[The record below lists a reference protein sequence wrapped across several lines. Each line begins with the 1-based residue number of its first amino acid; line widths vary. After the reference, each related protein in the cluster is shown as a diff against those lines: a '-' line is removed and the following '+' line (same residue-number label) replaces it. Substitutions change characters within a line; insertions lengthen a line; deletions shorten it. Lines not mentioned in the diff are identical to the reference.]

1 MVSSLEISCCFSKPR
16 HHAKPGCL
24 ASHHPCFLHW
34 SFCFGKLKLLSFT
47 FFHRMIPSV
56 PTGQSLQDIWCSGGC
71 STVHQ
76 TFACWCER
84 TNGVHNITMLRHPS
98 MDKIRD
104 TLPISFRYCGVLNQ
118 EWCDTFL
125 LVQTVEAVSISTN
138 SYTQL
143 PYFRHMCVWSEL
155 YCILC
160 RHSLKTKDRQIKMG
174 IPPLK
179 FPFAERESGSVP
191 EQGRCAC
198 LINHG
203 FSLKLLKII

>member
-1 MVSSLEISCCFSKPR
+1 
-16 HHAKPGCL
+16 
-24 ASHHPCFLHW
+24 
-34 SFCFGKLKLLSFT
+34 
-47 FFHRMIPSV
+47 
-56 PTGQSLQDIWCSGGC
+56 
-71 STVHQ
+71 
-76 TFACWCER
+76 
-84 TNGVHNITMLRHPS
+84 

-203 FSLKLLKII
+203 FSLITENNLKKEVGFCPGPHLVLQYNQGGETTLKRSVWAMFFLKLTKFKPRNSAIRT